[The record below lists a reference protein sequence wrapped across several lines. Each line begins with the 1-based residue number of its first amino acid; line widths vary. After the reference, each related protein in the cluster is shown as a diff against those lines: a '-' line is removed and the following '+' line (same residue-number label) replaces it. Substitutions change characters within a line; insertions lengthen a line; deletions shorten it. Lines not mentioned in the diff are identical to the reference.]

1 MRTAPPAPSFCRGEA
16 LIDQPCNWTVTKWTD
31 TEIGVGDLLRNP
43 GIICEHVEGMGH
55 PGNTVTTTHLCR
67 DGGEHLWVVLEPVN
81 HWRQLVCMEVTWTMT
96 QEGGAVIIGISG
108 EHGGPMDIWKHGGHL
123 WMSGVCGPPISVEC
137 MRHREYMRTSGGC
150 LGYLGVY
157 GLLGHM

>member
-1 MRTAPPAPSFCRGEA
+1 MRTAPPAPSFCQGEA

-31 TEIGVGDLLRNP
+31 TEIGVGNLLRNP

-81 HWRQLVCMEVTWTMT
+81 HWRQLVCMEATWTMT
-96 QEGGAVIIGISG
+96 QEGGRS
-108 EHGGPMDIWKHGGHL
+108 
-123 WMSGVCGPPISVEC
+123 SS
-137 MRHREYMRTSGGC
+137 
-150 LGYLGVY
+150 GYLGSMGGPWTSGNMAICGCPGSVDH
-157 GLLGHM
+157 L

>member
-1 MRTAPPAPSFCRGEA
+1 MLPAPSFCRGEA

-67 DGGEHLWVVLEPVN
+67 DGGKHLWVVWERVN
-81 HWRQLVCMEVTWTMT
+81 HWRQLVCMGAMWTMT
-96 QEGGAVIIGISG
+96 QEVGGG
-108 EHGGPMDIWKHGGHL
+108 HHRDIWGAWGAHGHL
-123 WMSGVCGPPISVEC
+123 ETWGPFVD
-137 MRHREYMRTSGGC
+137 
-150 LGYLGVY
+150 V
-157 GLLGHM
+157 